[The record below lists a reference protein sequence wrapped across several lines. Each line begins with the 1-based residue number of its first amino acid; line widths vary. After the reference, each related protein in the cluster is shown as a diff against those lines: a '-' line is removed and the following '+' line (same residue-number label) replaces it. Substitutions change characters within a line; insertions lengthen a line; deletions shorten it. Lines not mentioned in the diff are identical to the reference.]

1 MAKSAWSSSSA
12 RLSRDSFLPFASCCL
27 CLEQARDPV
36 ACSTGDIFCRECA
49 LSNILAQ
56 KQEIK
61 RLEKA
66 REQEEREA
74 AESQARQDAEAQER
88 AVKEFE
94 LIQAGFNSSGGRSGN
109 SSGQR
114 ETTAQGAQ
122 DTSLVKRG
130 EKRKFSLDEDEVL
143 RNARDDRAKARK
155 AIEDEKVSNEGF
167 SNVTHAKFAS

>member
-1 MAKSAWSSSSA
+1 M
-12 RLSRDSFLPFASCCL
+12 
-27 CLEQARDPV
+27 
-36 ACSTGDIFCRECA
+36 GDIFCRECA

-61 RLEKA
+61 RLEKT

-94 LIQAGFNSSGGRSGN
+94 LIQAGFNGSGGRR
-109 SSGQR
+109 R
-114 ETTAQGAQ
+114 EAPDQDQSTVSGAQ
-122 DTSLVKRG
+122 DANVVKRG

-143 RNARDDRAKARK
+143 RNAMDDRAKARK
-155 AIEDEKVSNEGF
+155 AIQDEKVS
-167 SNVTHAKFAS
+167 SQPILVSRDADYSP